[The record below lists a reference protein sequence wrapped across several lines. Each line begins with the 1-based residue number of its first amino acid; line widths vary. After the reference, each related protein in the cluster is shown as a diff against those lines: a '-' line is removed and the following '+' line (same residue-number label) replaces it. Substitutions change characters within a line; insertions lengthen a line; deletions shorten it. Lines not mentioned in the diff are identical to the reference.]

1 MKMLTH
7 WLLACAAAFAISG
20 CRNAPERP
28 GVEVARP
35 EEVVDFGTLYAQ
47 NCAACH
53 GEKGKNGAAISL
65 ADPEYLAIAGAA
77 NIQRITANGVRGT
90 AMPPFGKAAGQTD
103 RGSGAWNDVGLG
115 RRFGACGT
123 GSASLCER
131 CDRQF
136 RAGRESVCHILRAVP
151 RCRCDRRDCQRRR
164 HRLAGGALVSGVDER
179 SGFAQHHSRRP
190 DGTGRA
196 QLALVRSR
204 SANDGSGDQRR
215 HRVAGFAS
223 NCHAWTGLQAASIV
237 SGETHE
243 RTSRTSW
250 GLITA

>member
-90 AMPPFGKAAGQTD
+90 AMPPFGKAAGGMLTD
-103 RGSGAWNDVGLG
+103 RQIEVLARGMMSAWGDASVLAGQVPPAYASAATGNSAQGEKAFATFCAQCHGADAT
-115 RRFGACGT
+115 GATANGVVT
-123 GSASLCER
+123 GSLVEPSYLALMS
-131 CDRQF
+131 DQ
-136 RAGRESVCHILRAVP
+136 GLRSII
-151 RCRCDRRDCQRRR
+151 
-164 HRLAGGALVSGVDER
+164 LAGQTEQGAHNWR
-179 SGFAQHHSRRP
+179 SYVRARPMTDQEISDVIAWLASHRIATPGQVYKQHR
-190 DGTGRA
+190 
-196 QLALVRSR
+196 
-204 SANDGSGDQRR
+204 
-215 HRVAGFAS
+215 
-223 NCHAWTGLQAASIV
+223 
-237 SGETHE
+237 
-243 RTSRTSW
+243 
-250 GLITA
+250 